1 MSNSSPCNECPF
13 KQSIPG
19 DCHVTCV
26 HPVANGE
33 RQMMI
38 LMLVMTGKLSTI
50 EEALGLKIDP
60 HGAASGWANFPV
72 NYDPIWVTGTCS
84 MLENYKKALAVHQDK
99 QAVDQIIHKE
109 S

>member
-1 MSNSSPCNECPF
+1 MSNSSPCVECPF

-19 DCHVTCV
+19 DCHVACG

-33 RQMMI
+33 RQMML
-38 LMLVMTGKLSTI
+38 LMMVMTGQLSTI
-50 EEALGLKIDP
+50 EKALGLTINP

-84 MLENYKKALAVHQDK
+84 MLENYKTALSLHQET
-99 QAVDQIIHKE
+99 QSAELIHKE
-109 S
+109 V